1 MGSMNASSVR
11 EELDNFE
18 KMYAELTK
26 NNNID
31 EQTHCLIKGLF
42 MLVKL
47 IVAVFME
54 KQTKKRSHNSGI
66 PPSQS
71 DEDESTLDDSDTKKR
86 RQQREKSNTH
96 QSDHTRTVETVTI
109 AEVTTC

>member
-1 MGSMNASSVR
+1 MGSLNAKSVR
-11 EELDNFE
+11 EELDNFD

-54 KQTKKRSHNSGI
+54 KQTKKGSHIQAS
-66 PPSQS
+66 SFS
-71 DEDESTLDDSDTKKR
+71 K
-86 RQQREKSNTH
+86 
-96 QSDHTRTVETVTI
+96 
-109 AEVTTC
+109 